1 MSNGVGNNYP
11 GFPDCQETH
20 ESADVELMD
29 EHWIIPNEEVP
40 GNNQVEPMTKDVT
53 SYEMDPEKE
62 NDDSFDEHLDKKPFA
77 DAERS
82 NDGDMAWDDDD
93 VSESL
98 ADAVRS
104 VFGEVASYV
113 TNLVS
118 PGEIRDAEQMEM
130 YSPKKALEPEV
141 ELKVA
146 AIEAE
151 NIQKTSSR
159 HPSPPTSPS
168 DSYHQV
174 KQSCKHPASSDC
186 EPPNLPMIEKSDP
199 LVLKQEAW
207 DKPAT
212 PFKPGSFDEVSG
224 ARKPNSA
231 NVPPGAPPI
240 MASSFGQPAPQNYE
254 NTLAPP
260 GSWASS
266 DRYGGSV
273 TSPDAPIS
281 VAPSG
286 SSSPIS
292 SSYCS
297 PAPSE
302 YGSVPYLGSGPLTLE
317 NVARDNSDSSE
328 CVLGSSIGKAPR
340 VRRCSRRHSTSFEGI
355 LGQKPT
361 RLTKKEMKS
370 LSDIEKKER
379 KMAQNATNARTYKK
393 KNEDELK
400 ELQEERD
407 SLKRELED
415 LENTE
420 NELWGEIDPKRL
432 GELRCHRN
440 RIAETTALKFGKTL
454 DEKRKTVSDCLQ
466 KLKKIEL
473 ERQFLTT
480 RSEKSTNGSQKHRE
494 NKKLQKAKTDLRIHE
509 LEEQIELG
517 KKYQKLLE
525 DFIDSR
531 DSNSVPVYN
540 GMGAPDSFGG
550 NPRMDDFDGNLSLEN
565 DAISQAKHPP
575 VSDSLTI
582 LDISTAYHKTVVI
595 GGTSSA
601 PSVDRWPPI
610 SADP

>member
-1 MSNGVGNNYP
+1 MSNGVGNNFP
-11 GFPDCQETH
+11 GVPEYLGTH
-20 ESADVELMD
+20 ESDNVKLMD

-53 SYEMDPEKE
+53 SYEMDLEKE
-62 NDDSFDEHLDKKPFA
+62 NDDSFDKHLDKEPLA

-82 NDGDMAWDDDD
+82 ILGEAWDDDD
-93 VSESL
+93 VSEILSSKDEDPL
-98 ADAVRS
+98 LLD
-104 VFGEVASYV
+104 FEIDF
-113 TNLVS
+113 TEFVS
-118 PGEIRDAEQMEM
+118 PGEIRDCEQMEM

-174 KQSCKHPASSDC
+174 KQSFKCPASL

-212 PFKPGSFDEVSG
+212 PFEPESFHEVSG
-224 ARKPNSA
+224 ARSPNSA
-231 NVPPGAPPI
+231 NVPPGAPPLT
-240 MASSFGQPAPQNYE
+240 ASSFGPPAPQNYE
-254 NTLAPP
+254 NSLAPP
-260 GSWASS
+260 GSPWPYSE
-266 DRYGGSV
+266 RYGGSV
-273 TSPDAPIS
+273 TSPDAPKS

-286 SSSPIS
+286 SPSPIS

-302 YGSVPYLGSGPLTLE
+302 YGSVPYLGSGPLTWE
-317 NVARDNSDSSE
+317 DVVRDNSDSSE

-340 VRRCSRRHSTSFEGI
+340 IRRCSRRHSTSFEGI

-361 RLTKKEMKS
+361 RCTKKDMIA
-370 LSDIEKKER
+370 LSDQEKKER
-379 KMAQNATNARTYKK
+379 KKAQNARNSRSCKK
-393 KNEDELK
+393 RNEDELV
-400 ELQEERD
+400 ELQEQRD

-415 LENTE
+415 LEHTE
-420 NELWGEIDPKRL
+420 NKLWGEIDPKHH
-432 GELRCHRN
+432 GELRYRRN
-440 RIAETTALKFGKTL
+440 KIAETTALEFGDTL

-466 KLKKIEL
+466 ELKKIEH

-480 RSEKSTNGSQKHRE
+480 RSEKSTNGSQKHRW
-494 NKKLQKAKTDLRIHE
+494 NKRKEKAKTDLRIHE

-517 KKYQKLLE
+517 KKYQKLLK
-525 DFIDSR
+525 DSIDSR
-531 DSNSVPVYN
+531 NSNSALVYN

-582 LDISTAYHKTVVI
+582 LDISTVYHKTVVI
-595 GGTSSA
+595 DGTSSA